1 MFHAAVDTNNGTESQ
16 NKVLKYSYLPRKK
29 NMSLSGIVSLLVESF
44 LTDAYH
50 TYLLKNFQMSD
61 TYCSHNS
68 FVPKYLHN
76 RPRSVI
82 IHCLE
87 RKKKSIKFTSE
98 DVRAIAI
105 DQGIFTVQTPSGSIH
120 TINFGRPTGKPSCTC
135 KDWCQWNLPCKHFFA
150 IFRCFENW
158 GWEALPQ
165 AYLDGPYLS
174 LDSTAL
180 HPLNASQ
187 STEIHEMDMCPDNT
201 VGEVEDSS
209 S

>member
-105 DQGIFTVQTPSGSIH
+105 
-120 TINFGRPTGKPSCTC
+120 KPSCTC